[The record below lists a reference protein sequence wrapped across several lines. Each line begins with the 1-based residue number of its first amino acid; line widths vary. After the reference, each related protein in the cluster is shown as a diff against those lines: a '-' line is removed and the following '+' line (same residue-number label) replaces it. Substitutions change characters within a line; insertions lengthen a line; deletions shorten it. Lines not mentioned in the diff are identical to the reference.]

1 MACESCKILI
11 KDILDEMGISPV
23 KFEPGN
29 IDTKDDKTD
38 DEHGNQIL

>member
-11 KDILDEMGISPV
+11 KDVLAKMRISPV

-29 IDTKDDKTD
+29 IDTKDDLTE
-38 DEHGNQIL
+38 DENGNQIL